1 MSLEVRFFVFVFSCF
16 LWNDNLSSPSNR
28 STHLYTANF
37 LNMEGYDGSSV
48 MNDMFRCR
56 LASIEVPPSSL
67 VDDFKLL
74 INDDEMSDVK
84 FLVNGEIFHAHRCIL
99 AVRSQYFRAM
109 LFNQWRESTSNE
121 EIVLTDVSSE
131 VFLKILGKIW
141 CRVMTLL

>member
-1 MSLEVRFFVFVFSCF
+1 MSLEVRILVIMLLMVMITCPV
-16 LWNDNLSSPSNR
+16 LPTEQLISS
-28 STHLYTANF
+28 NF
-37 LNMEGYDGSSV
+37 LNIEGYDGNSV

-67 VDDFKLL
+67 VDDFKVL

-121 EIVLTDVSSE
+121 GIVLTDVSSE
-131 VFLKILGKIW
+131 VFLK
-141 CRVMTLL
+141 R